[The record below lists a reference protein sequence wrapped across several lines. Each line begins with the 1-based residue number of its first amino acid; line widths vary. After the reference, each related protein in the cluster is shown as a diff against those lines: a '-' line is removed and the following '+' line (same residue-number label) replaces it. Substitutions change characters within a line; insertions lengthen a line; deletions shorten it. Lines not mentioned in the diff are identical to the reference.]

1 MKDKPLPDTPISK
14 TASSED
20 ALQFVRGLQD
30 EYRRQRPVDQK
41 AFIEQYLDRFTRG
54 ELRGIGR
61 RILMDIMKR
70 PQISTEAGPEPE
82 APGRLG
88 LGSGLG
94 RDLRPLHDI
103 HQDPP
108 ADAAQF
114 AAGKPVQVL
123 LDKRLL
129 VHGALAAVLIL
140 QAPHE
145 LERIFAARGLGDGR
159 IRQRLVL
166 HHST

>member
-1 MKDKPLPDTPISK
+1 MKNKPLPDTPISK

-30 EYRRQRPVDQK
+30 EYRRERPVDQK

-82 APGRLG
+82 PEAPGRAAP
-88 LGSGLG
+88 S
-94 RDLRPLHDI
+94 RSRPRRATSTRRR
-103 HQDPP
+103 P
-108 ADAAQF
+108 AR
-114 AAGKPVQVL
+114 
-123 LDKRLL
+123 KR
-129 VHGALAAVLIL
+129 
-140 QAPHE
+140 
-145 LERIFAARGLGDGR
+145 
-159 IRQRLVL
+159 
-166 HHST
+166 

>member
-82 APGRLG
+82 APGRAARPRSRTRRAT
-88 LGSGLG
+88 SG
-94 RDLRPLHDI
+94 RR
-103 HQDPP
+103 
-108 ADAAQF
+108 
-114 AAGKPVQVL
+114 
-123 LDKRLL
+123 R
-129 VHGALAAVLIL
+129 
-140 QAPHE
+140 QAP
-145 LERIFAARGLGDGR
+145 ER
-159 IRQRLVL
+159 
-166 HHST
+166 

>member
-54 ELRGIGR
+54 DLRGIGR

-70 PQISTEAGPEPE
+70 PQISPEAGPEPE
-82 APGRLG
+82 APAR
-88 LGSGLG
+88 
-94 RDLRPLHDI
+94 
-103 HQDPP
+103 
-108 ADAAQF
+108 
-114 AAGKPVQVL
+114 
-123 LDKRLL
+123 
-129 VHGALAAVLIL
+129 
-140 QAPHE
+140 AP
-145 LERIFAARGLGDGR
+145 ARGR
-159 IRQRLVL
+159 TRRAT
-166 HHST
+166 STRRRPARER

>member
-1 MKDKPLPDTPISK
+1 MKNKPLPDTPISK

-61 RILMDIMKR
+61 RILMDILKR

-82 APGRLG
+82 PEAPGRTAP
-88 LGSGLG
+88 SQG
-94 RDLRPLHDI
+94 RARRATSTRP
-103 HQDPP
+103 
-108 ADAAQF
+108 
-114 AAGKPVQVL
+114 
-123 LDKRLL
+123 
-129 VHGALAAVLIL
+129 
-140 QAPHE
+140 
-145 LERIFAARGLGDGR
+145 
-159 IRQRLVL
+159 
-166 HHST
+166 